1 MKFTSSHVSCDN
13 QLSTIFCIKEHYT
26 LQVTPRLL
34 WLLQNNKEVQ
44 TELANHNLAFGTIDT
59 WLLYKLTGGRT
70 YVTDVTNASATGLYD
85 PFSLCWSF
93 VPQLF
98 NIPLNILPP
107 VVDNDYD
114 FGLTETS
121 IFGIPIKI
129 GTVMADQSASMFGSL
144 SLREGDVKLTLGTG
158 AFLDVNTGKSIP
170 RSVAGFYPLMGW
182 KSNKE
187 MVFLSEVA
195 CSDAGSLVQW
205 MVSVGLCFCC
215 SIELALVE

>member
-34 WLLQNNKEVQ
+34 WLLQNHKEVQ

-98 NIPLNILPP
+98 NIPLSILPP

-205 MVSVGLCFCC
+205 MVSVGLCIVFNRV
-215 SIELALVE
+215 STG